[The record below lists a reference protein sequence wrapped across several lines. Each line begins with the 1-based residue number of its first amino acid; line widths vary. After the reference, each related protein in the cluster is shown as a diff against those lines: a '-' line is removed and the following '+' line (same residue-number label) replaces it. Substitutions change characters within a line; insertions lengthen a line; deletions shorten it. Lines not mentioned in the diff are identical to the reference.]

1 MIILTVLQFIK
12 RAFFILNI
20 FIYLPLIDNL
30 VCFNQQQNWK
40 NNRNMAVFLTVASYA
55 FIALISYLIY
65 LVHFQYTYWKKRGM
79 LYIKPM
85 PIFGNTAP
93 VFFRTSSY
101 PDYLLQLYRT
111 YSDVRYFGF
120 FHFGVPL
127 VMVKDADLLREILVK
142 NFDHFVNHKAFIT
155 EQMDP
160 VIGRNLFTLED
171 QRWRDVRSKLI
182 FCIKHQYNTILKK
195 LFWHFKVIIT
205 KWIKYS
211 SLKYINFEWKIFTTH
226 FSTLQINDKHIM
238 QDSIM
243 KKYFIFYMKNH
254 NVKFKII
261 LYVWLKF
268 PVSVI
273 KKL

>member
-1 MIILTVLQFIK
+1 
-12 RAFFILNI
+12 
-20 FIYLPLIDNL
+20 
-30 VCFNQQQNWK
+30 
-40 NNRNMAVFLTVASYA
+40 MAVFLTVASYA

-171 QRWRDVRSKLI
+171 QRWRDVRSKLSPS
-182 FCIKHQYNTILKK
+182 FTASRMKF
-195 LFWHFKVIIT
+195 LFELIEECANDFVNHFIE
-205 KWIKYS
+205 
-211 SLKYINFEWKIFTTH
+211 NPE
-226 FSTLQINDKHIM
+226 
-238 QDSIM
+238 
-243 KKYFIFYMKNH
+243 
-254 NVKFKII
+254 
-261 LYVWLKF
+261 
-268 PVSVI
+268 VI
-273 KKL
+273 KINLLFCTIRTMTVS